1 MRIIEIAGVQL
12 VVSDK
17 DYNYYW
23 TRRNIGENSDAFK
36 VACRRLLGL
45 GPDSHSF
52 DYGFIQLHIWGDNNK
67 DQCIKKIY
75 ESGLIE
81 YEEEWYKNQTT
92 SQLKG
97 AAYTAQ
103 REQAL
108 MKGLDARRLPHS
120 RSLSSLSRPQPLP
133 GLTTLQGLDDEFE
146 DELEL

>member
-52 DYGFIQLHIWGDNNK
+52 DYGFIQSHIWGDNNK
-67 DQCIKKIY
+67 DQCIKKIH

-81 YEEEWYKNQTT
+81 YEEEWYKEQA
-92 SQLKG
+92 SPQLKG

-103 REQAL
+103 CEQAL
-108 MKGLDARRLPHS
+108 M
-120 RSLSSLSRPQPLP
+120 QEF
-133 GLTTLQGLDDEFE
+133 DDEFK

>member
-23 TRRNIGENSDAFK
+23 TQRNIGENSDAFK

-45 GPDSHSF
+45 GPDSNSF

-75 ESGLIE
+75 ESGKDIV
-81 YEEEWYKNQTT
+81 
-92 SQLKG
+92 
-97 AAYTAQ
+97 
-103 REQAL
+103 QA
-108 MKGLDARRLPHS
+108 S
-120 RSLSSLSRPQPLP
+120 RSFNPLTGGSSEPAH
-133 GLTTLQGLDDEFE
+133 
-146 DELEL
+146 

>member
-52 DYGFIQLHIWGDNNK
+52 DYGFIQ
-67 DQCIKKIY
+67 
-75 ESGLIE
+75 SLIPQH
-81 YEEEWYKNQTT
+81 YNLT
-92 SQLKG
+92 LFI
-97 AAYTAQ
+97 
-103 REQAL
+103 
-108 MKGLDARRLPHS
+108 
-120 RSLSSLSRPQPLP
+120 SS
-133 GLTTLQGLDDEFE
+133 
-146 DELEL
+146 

>member
-1 MRIIEIAGVQL
+1 MRIIEIAGIQL

-52 DYGFIQLHIWGDNNK
+52 DYGFIQLQKGGDNNK
-67 DQCIKKIY
+67 DQCIKKIQ

-81 YEEEWYKNQTT
+81 YEEEWYKEQA
-92 SQLKG
+92 SPQLKG

-103 REQAL
+103 CEQAL
-108 MKGLDARRLPHS
+108 M
-120 RSLSSLSRPQPLP
+120 
-133 GLTTLQGLDDEFE
+133 QGLDDEFE

>member
-1 MRIIEIAGVQL
+1 MRIIEIAGVQI

-36 VACRRLLGL
+36 VAFRRLLGL

-67 DQCIKKIY
+67 DQCIKKIH

-81 YEEEWYKNQTT
+81 YEEEWYKEQA
-92 SQLKG
+92 SPQLKG
-97 AAYTAQ
+97 AAY
-103 REQAL
+103 
-108 MKGLDARRLPHS
+108 
-120 RSLSSLSRPQPLP
+120 SLIL
-133 GLTTLQGLDDEFE
+133 
-146 DELEL
+146 

>member
-1 MRIIEIAGVQL
+1 M
-12 VVSDK
+12 
-17 DYNYYW
+17 
-23 TRRNIGENSDAFK
+23 
-36 VACRRLLGL
+36 
-45 GPDSHSF
+45 
-52 DYGFIQLHIWGDNNK
+52 
-67 DQCIKKIY
+67 
-75 ESGLIE
+75 IE

-108 MKGLDARRLPHS
+108 MQGLDARRLPHS

>member
-81 YEEEWYKNQTT
+81 YEEEWYKQQA
-92 SQLKG
+92 SPQLKG
-97 AAYTAQ
+97 VAYTAQ
-103 REQAL
+103 CEQAL
-108 MKGLDARRLPHS
+108 M
-120 RSLSSLSRPQPLP
+120 
-133 GLTTLQGLDDEFE
+133 QGLDDEFE